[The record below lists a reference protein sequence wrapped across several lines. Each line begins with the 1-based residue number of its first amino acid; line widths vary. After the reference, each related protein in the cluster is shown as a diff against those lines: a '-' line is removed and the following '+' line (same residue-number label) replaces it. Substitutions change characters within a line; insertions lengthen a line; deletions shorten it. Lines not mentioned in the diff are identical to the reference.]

1 MGCAPLILRLRAFI
15 WGFFLHFPYSF
26 YRQYCIAYHSHLSTK
41 ISFLVVCLLIRK
53 VVVKYLGW
61 LRDRTSWT
69 LEISFVRK
77 STYIHAIAMQT
88 IFKMKSKGYSPL
100 WFKNHEEGFLIHLQL
115 QFPILFFLVAHLMA
129 LIRN

>member
-26 YRQYCIAYHSHLSTK
+26 YSIASPIIHIYRQKYN
-41 ISFLVVCLLIRK
+41 FFVVCLLIRK
-53 VVVKYLGW
+53 VVGKYLGW

-100 WFKNHEEGFLIHLQL
+100 WFKNHEVGFLIHLQL
-115 QFPILFFLVAHLMA
+115 QFPILFFFFWSPMLWPW
-129 LIRN
+129 